1 VSEHLALLRSIGAIR
16 TVDEGPNG
24 LLLYI
29 SGCFDNEAQLTLAF
43 VESDR
48 EMPINH
54 PALPLEADGK
64 IRPIHRSGFPP
75 DPLPTR
81 EYYIAPTPLPENA
94 PSPLD
99 DDAMLVVQKL
109 TQHGVTASVAS
120 DLVRRLPQRAERWSR
135 AFRFVSA
142 SKLSNPGGWLRKAIE
157 LDYPLPKQFLAA
169 EARPAET
176 TPKTAAAIDPAIEA
190 EIARNAEIANQ
201 QMLDSLPSSVLY
213 QLELQVDDKLKAP
226 IFRAMKS
233 DLRRSVRS
241 NMIIEAAKLHSTANQ
256 AAIA

>member
-1 VSEHLALLRSIGAIR
+1 
-16 TVDEGPNG
+16 
-24 LLLYI
+24 
-29 SGCFDNEAQLTLAF
+29 
-43 VESDR
+43 
-48 EMPINH
+48 
-54 PALPLEADGK
+54 
-64 IRPIHRSGFPP
+64 
-75 DPLPTR
+75 
-81 EYYIAPTPLPENA
+81 
-94 PSPLD
+94 
-99 DDAMLVVQKL
+99 MLVVQKL